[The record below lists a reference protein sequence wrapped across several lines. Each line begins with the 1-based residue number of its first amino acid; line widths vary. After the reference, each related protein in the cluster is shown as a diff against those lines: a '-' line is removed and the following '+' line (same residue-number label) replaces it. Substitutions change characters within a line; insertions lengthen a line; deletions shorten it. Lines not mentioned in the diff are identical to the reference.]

1 MKVLSQ
7 NFQLDVAMTKP
18 QSRVV
23 NLIVVLFFI
32 EIVLAILGR
41 PIPQNSLYKV
51 YLVLSFGVTLITFM
65 SVFLMKVGGIQ
76 KNFLWIILFTLF
88 SFLLGL
94 INGWNLVDI
103 LADTGRFI
111 APFLAYYVGKSLF
124 LKLTLKEIKVAVK
137 RILRGLFYVFLLS
150 LLIKVFSVVV
160 MGDPIVKYPDGGLDV
175 PLLLVAF
182 FVVSWFF
189 LHSPKKFSK
198 YVLLLFISMVL
209 SPLMAAS
216 KSGLITLLFFLI
228 FTPVVYGKFKHTAAS
243 FILVLIGVGLVLNSD
258 AGMLLINRIAIAIEV
273 VFRGG
278 DVIGDLSSYARVIE
292 ANSAIEGLNTSWFFP
307 LSYLFGNGSGALW
320 YTSIAL
326 ESGLN
331 DENFRVDG
339 GAHHIHIEVLSL
351 LFRHGIV
358 GLAIYL
364 SWMFVVCYR
373 AHKVSRHFINK
384 DIFLMSTSAAIVI
397 VVIAS
402 FLTMLTDTSLYG
414 HFYVGLIAAVPA
426 VILKNI
432 SQRQ

>member
-7 NFQLDVAMTKP
+7 NFQLDVVMSKHQT
-18 QSRVV
+18 RVV
-23 NLIVVLFFI
+23 NLIVVLFFS
-32 EIVLAILGR
+32 EIVLAILGS

-51 YLVLSFGVTLITFM
+51 YLVLSFGVALIAFM
-65 SVFLMKVGGIQ
+65 SVFLMKGGGVQ
-76 KNFLWIILFTLF
+76 KNFFWIILFTLF

-124 LKLTLKEIKVAVK
+124 LKLTLKEIKVAIK
-137 RILRGLFYVFLLS
+137 RIFRGLFYVFLLNLS
-150 LLIKVFSVVV
+150 IKVFSVVV
-160 MGDPIVKYPDGGLDV
+160 IGDPIIKYPDGGIDV
-175 PLLLVAF
+175 PLLLISF
-182 FVVSWFF
+182 FVVSWFY
-189 LHSPKKFSK
+189 LPSPKKFSK
-198 YVLLLFISMVL
+198 YVLLLLVSMVL
-209 SPLMAAS
+209 SPLMSAS
-216 KSGLITLLFFLI
+216 KSGFITLLFFVI
-228 FTPVVYGKFKHTAAS
+228 FAPVVYGRFKHAATS
-243 FILVLIGVGLVLNSD
+243 LIMVLIAGGLVLNSD
-258 AGMLLINRIAIAIEV
+258 AGILLINRMVIAVEV

-278 DVIGDLSSYARVIE
+278 DVIGDMSSYARVIE
-292 ANSAIEGLNTSWFFP
+292 AKSAIEGLNTSWFFP
-307 LSYLFGNGSGALW
+307 LSYLFGNGSGSLW
-320 YTSIAL
+320 YTSIGL
-326 ESGLN
+326 VSGLN
-331 DENFRVDG
+331 DENFRADG

-351 LFRHGIV
+351 LFRHGII

-373 AHKVSRHFINK
+373 AHKVSRHYVDH
-384 DIFLMSTSAAIVI
+384 DIFLMGTSAAIVI